1 MTIQCIND
9 CTGVRDIDFEQHQSK
24 APHTL
29 TWTNANCGSAE
40 NVHCRGLVYSEA
52 IWSLWKRDLP
62 DFYGYDDNTA
72 LEIVMRLTFIAAG
85 NVATVRIVQFLSMS
99 TSCMSCLHLV
109 CSMKWYSGSP
119 PYGGCG
125 GDSGYLSYLLADGA
139 FMLCN
144 ATTMHS

>member
-1 MTIQCIND
+1 MTQNASCVELYCSPDTVLMTIQCIND

-29 TWTNANCGSAE
+29 TWTNAYCGSAD

-85 NVATVRIVQFLSMS
+85 NIATVRIVRFLSMS
-99 TSCMSCLHLV
+99 TS
-109 CSMKWYSGSP
+109 
-119 PYGGCG
+119 
-125 GDSGYLSYLLADGA
+125 YLS
-139 FMLCN
+139 C
-144 ATTMHS
+144 